1 MLDINLL
8 FKIGAFGIAIIILD
22 RVLKSAGKEDIAMVT
37 NLAGIIIILM
47 MVISL
52 IGKLFTAVKTMFN
65 LWGMQM
71 EIIKI
76 SAFAFVALFIVM
88 LFKERQKE
96 IALQVSIVV
105 GILIF
110 LFMLGK
116 ITTILQLLQQLAL
129 KADIDFTYLNIVFK
143 VLGIA
148 YIASFCSEIC
158 RDAGEVNIANKVE
171 FCAKILIIVLA
182 IPILMAVLQ
191 SILKII

>member
-1 MLDINLL
+1 
-8 FKIGAFGIAIIILD
+8 
-22 RVLKSAGKEDIAMVT
+22 
-37 NLAGIIIILM
+37 
-47 MVISL
+47 
-52 IGKLFTAVKTMFN
+52 
-65 LWGMQM
+65 M

-148 YIASFCSEIC
+148 YVASFCSEIC
-158 RDAGEVNIANKVE
+158 RDAGETNIANKVE